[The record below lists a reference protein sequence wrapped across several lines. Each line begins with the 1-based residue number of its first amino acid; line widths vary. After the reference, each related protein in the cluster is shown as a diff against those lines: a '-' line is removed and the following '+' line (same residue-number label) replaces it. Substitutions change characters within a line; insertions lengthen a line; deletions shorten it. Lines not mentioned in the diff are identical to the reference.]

1 MNKGKKKYNE
11 KQSKKIRNLVVI
23 CVLCGIVLATSTY
36 AWFIGM
42 RTVNVSSFDINVAST
57 EGLYLSMD
65 GKSWTYN
72 LDVANAP
79 QYADNANKLTDV
91 ELIPMSTVGD
101 MDVTSSR
108 MKLYE
113 KGSLTA
119 TKGGY
124 RLLASQVNNYENQ
137 VGGDTGEYIEG
148 DGYVAFDL
156 FIKNLS
162 GEEYYVENNPLNEEA
177 IYLTTNSSVTVA
189 EAGGVPDTGIE
200 NSIRVAFAQIGRVE
214 ANTENVDNITGITC
228 ADVDAGADQVQVT
241 GICRSAQ
248 IWEPNDTA
256 HVQNAINWYNE
267 ACEARI
273 ITGTDVNADTSYTDR
288 GEADTTTCNPI
299 ADVTAYSTYAISR
312 EIIVDDNVNIY
323 DGTAYNKYTAN
334 TIDYATY
341 LEAEEE
347 EREDYKLVDFPYF
360 TDTMKKFTGTAR
372 PTFMTLAPNSIT
384 KVRVYVWL
392 EGQDVDNYDFAQ
404 LGRQITVNFG
414 FTKERFTED
423 DVDHEGPSTDITEGY
438 TFYEATGDVT
448 VTTPD
453 TGITYDADR
462 KYFIIPAD
470 YNADFEFTDDATT
483 YRAVYSLEN
492 EVDTWTIAS
501 YTAYTANVDVV
512 ITTPNTGIT
521 YDTENNRFIIPI
533 TYQQNFEFT
542 DNGVAMVATYQT
554 GTFSIAEKN

>member
-1 MNKGKKKYNE
+1 MKKHNE
-11 KQSKKIRNLVVI
+11 KHSKKIRNLVVI
-23 CVLCGIVLATSTY
+23 CLLCGIVLAASTY

-79 QYADNANKLTDV
+79 QYANNANKLIGV

-124 RLLASQVNNYENQ
+124 RLLASRVNNHEKQ

-148 DGYVAFDL
+148 DGYIAFDL

-162 GEEYYVENNPLNEEA
+162 GDEYYVENNPLNEEA

-189 EAGGVPDTGIE
+189 EGGVENTGIE
-200 NSIRVAFAQIGRVE
+200 NSIRVGFAQLGRVSADVTDE
-214 ANTENVDNITGITC
+214 AVITGITC
-228 ADVDAGADQVQVT
+228 TSTTPEIGEIEEDPDFVT
-241 GICRSAQ
+241 GICREAQ

-273 ITGTDVNADTSYTDR
+273 VSGTDVNADASYTDR

-299 ADVTAYSTYAISR
+299 ENDTAYSTYAISR
-312 EIIVDDNVNIY
+312 EIIVGDNVNIY

-341 LEAEEE
+341 LAAE
-347 EREDYKLVDFPYF
+347 DKSIYKLVDFPYF
-360 TDTMKKFTGTAR
+360 TDTMKNQKGTAR
-372 PTFMTLAPNSIT
+372 PEFMTLAPNSIT

-423 DVDHEGPSTDITEGY
+423 DVDHDGPSTDITEGMTY
-438 TFYEATGDVT
+438 YNATGEVV

-453 TGITYDADR
+453 
-462 KYFIIPAD
+462 
-470 YNADFEFTDDATT
+470 
-483 YRAVYSLEN
+483 S
-492 EVDTWTIAS
+492 
-501 YTAYTANVDVV
+501 
-512 ITTPNTGIT
+512 GIT
-521 YDTENNRFIIPI
+521 YDTTTHYFVIPAGFRQDF
-533 TYQQNFEFT
+533 TFT
-542 DNGVAMVATYQT
+542 DGGTAKTATYSLVNGNDT
-554 GTFSIAEKN
+554 WEIPPTN

>member
-1 MNKGKKKYNE
+1 MKKHNE
-11 KQSKKIRNLVVI
+11 KHSKKIRNLVVI
-23 CVLCGIVLATSTY
+23 CLLCGVVFAVSTY

-65 GKSWTYN
+65 GQSWTYN
-72 LDVANAP
+72 LDVVNDPKYAN
-79 QYADNANKLTDV
+79 NANKLTDV

-124 RLLASQVNNYENQ
+124 RLLASRVNNHKKQ

-162 GEEYYVENNPLNEEA
+162 GEEYYVENDPLNEEA

-189 EAGGVPDTGIE
+189 TGGTGVENTGIE
-200 NSIRVAFAQIGRVE
+200 NSIRVAFAQIGRVS
-214 ANTENVDNITGITC
+214 ADVTDQATITGITC
-228 ADVDAGADQVQVT
+228 TSTVGDITEIEEDPDYVT

-256 HVQNAINWYNE
+256 HVQNAINWYNT
-267 ACEARI
+267 ACDAR
-273 ITGTDVNADTSYTDR
+273 TGEDVNADASYSDR
-288 GEADTTTCNPI
+288 DDEDTTTCNEI
-299 ADVTAYSTYAISR
+299 ANGTAYKTYAISR

-323 DGTAYNKYTAN
+323 DGSAYNTYEAN
-334 TIDYATY
+334 TTDYATY
-341 LEAEEE
+341 VAADEDGRA
-347 EREDYKLVDFPYF
+347 DYKLVDFPYF
-360 TDTMKKFTGTAR
+360 TDTMKNFTGTAR

-384 KVRVYVWL
+384 KVRVYVFL

-423 DVDHEGPSTDITEGY
+423 DVDHDGPSTDITEGMTY
-438 TFYEATGDVT
+438 YNATGEVV

-453 TGITYDADR
+453 
-462 KYFIIPAD
+462 
-470 YNADFEFTDDATT
+470 
-483 YRAVYSLEN
+483 S
-492 EVDTWTIAS
+492 
-501 YTAYTANVDVV
+501 
-512 ITTPNTGIT
+512 GIT
-521 YDTENNRFIIPI
+521 YDTTTHYFVIPAGFRQDF
-533 TYQQNFEFT
+533 TFT
-542 DNGVAMVATYQT
+542 DGGTAKTATYSLVNGNDT
-554 GTFSIAEKN
+554 WEIPPTN